1 MGGEHSW
8 ELPLRLEHRKVGL
21 SSVSLSV
28 FNVYKEDG
36 KVKDH
41 VAIRCNLIDKTMENQ
56 AGTLELIPFMA
67 SEKCYS
73 RPSPVIGKS

>member
-1 MGGEHSW
+1 MGGEHTW

-21 SSVSLSV
+21 SSVSLAVHSQ
-28 FNVYKEDG
+28 YKEEG

-56 AGTLELIPFMA
+56 AGTLELIPFLA
-67 SEKCYS
+67 SGKCYS
-73 RPSPVIGKS
+73 RSSPVIG

>member
-1 MGGEHSW
+1 MGGEHTW

-21 SSVSLSV
+21 SSVSLAV
-28 FNVYKEDG
+28 HNQYKEEG

-67 SEKCYS
+67 SGKCYS
-73 RPSPVIGKS
+73 RSSPVIG